1 MALPRRCYPD
11 LAPVAGKPKMG
22 PTALAEQRRP
32 LPNVEIVGAQF
43 SLSVPPDFDEAAF
56 RGVAMLKI
64 SGLVYY
70 LFPSNFGN
78 SRTKSY
84 HLPAF
89 RRGAK
94 CRLMARSGALGLSNA
109 AAFWGRADMLAVVST
124 RRK

>member
-1 MALPRRCYPD
+1 MVHPQIHEHRIGLRI
-11 LAPVAGKPKMG
+11 APATTGMR
-22 PTALAEQRRP
+22 EQI
-32 LPNVEIVGAQF
+32 LDGDIVHPSKIKTIRGA
-43 SLSVPPDFDEAAF
+43 VHPDFDEAAF

-64 SGLVYY
+64 SGFVYY